1 MTLWPVT
8 AFATSLGSLASW
20 SGETATTGSA
30 WASGDVVVAVPGVV
44 FVASAGS
51 PAAALAAPSA
61 SVAAVFAFS
70 TALPGPLTAGWPV
83 LTLPAGVVVVEAGT
97 SADLG
102 RRSVNHTARN
112 TTAPARRMRIGG
124 EIWLTISRIGTSPAG
139 VEPYGVLAR
148 CRRRHRQPHADL
160 GKLRR
165 IDGGGSAR
173 ERVRG
178 AGGFAGGGAAGGGSG
193 AAGRLGE
200 RDHVADRLAPGDDRH
215 DPVDPEREPAV

>member
-8 AFATSLGSLASW
+8 ALATSLGSLASW

-44 FVASAGS
+44 FVVSAGS

-124 EIWLTISRIGTSPAG
+124 GIWLTISRIGTSPAG
-139 VEPYGVLAR
+139 G
-148 CRRRHRQPHADL
+148 
-160 GKLRR
+160 GT
-165 IDGGGSAR
+165 DGGLDR
-173 ERVRG
+173 E
-178 AGGFAGGGAAGGGSG
+178 ST
-193 AAGRLGE
+193 RLNS
-200 RDHVADRLAPGDDRH
+200 RH
-215 DPVDPEREPAV
+215 MSKSYSV